1 MQRLGF
7 KNLTA
12 SHHGL
17 KSRKKISLYN
27 PLQSNPQRVTTV
39 ITALSYPTKSPI
51 SKKMQNVHL
60 QIVINFDIDES

>member
-17 KSRKKISLYN
+17 KSRKKMSLYN

-51 SKKMQNVHL
+51 SKNAKIYN
-60 QIVINFDIDES
+60 IVINFDIDES